1 LDCFN
6 HMNYSFTDVILLLTW
21 LSWL

>member
-6 HMNYSFTDVILLLTW
+6 HMNYSFMDVILLLTW